1 MAIPLKS
8 LTQSD
13 FANYGRILD
22 YNPDDQ
28 DPFQVVVAEGESH
41 GWRIAMMKVVAQ
53 PIAKVAC
60 HPNTMEAFEP
70 VSGVCGI
77 LVGSYDKPAQLEAF
91 ILDRAVCI
99 NKSVW
104 HAVFSLSGSALVRV
118 TENAEVESETFE
130 LSDILC
136 IGLTGCKG

>member
-1 MAIPLKS
+1 MTIPLKR
-8 LTQSD
+8 LNQSD
-13 FANYGRILD
+13 FAKYGRIVD
-22 YNPDDQ
+22 YNPEDQ
-28 DPFQVVVAEGESH
+28 DLFQVVVSEGGSH

-77 LVGSYDKPAQLEAF
+77 LVGSYDKPAELEAF

-104 HAVFSLSGSALVRV
+104 HAVFSLSGQAIVRV
-118 TENAEVESETFE
+118 TENAEVQSETIE
-130 LSDILC
+130 LSDKLC

>member
-8 LTQSD
+8 LNQSD
-13 FANYGRILD
+13 FAKYGRILD
-22 YNPDDQ
+22 YNPEDQ
-28 DPFQVVVAEGESH
+28 DLFQVVVSEGGSH
-41 GWRIAMMKVVAQ
+41 GWRIAMMKVVNQ
-53 PIAKVAC
+53 PIAEVAC

-77 LVGSYDKPAQLEAF
+77 LVGSYDKPAELEAF

-104 HAVFSLSGSALVRV
+104 HAVFSLSGQAIVRV
-118 TENAEVESETFE
+118 TENAEVQSETIE
-130 LSDILC
+130 LSDKLC
-136 IGLTGCKG
+136 IGLTGCRG

>member
-13 FANYGRILD
+13 FAKYGRILD
-22 YNPDDQ
+22 YNPEDQ
-28 DPFQVVVAEGESH
+28 DLFQVVVAEGESH
-41 GWRIAMMKVVAQ
+41 GWRIAMMKVVNQ

-77 LVGSYDKPAQLEAF
+77 LVGSYDKPAELEAF
-91 ILDRAVCI
+91 ILDQAVCI

-104 HAVFSLSGSALVRV
+104 HSVFSLSGQSIVRV
-118 TENAEVESETFE
+118 TENAEVQSETIE
-130 LSDILC
+130 LSDKLC
-136 IGLTGCKG
+136 IGLTGCRG